1 MNDFI
6 ANVFEL
12 GGLAYLG
19 PVSQYMYKA
28 NLYLIPFLSLLLIP
42 LVVLY
47 IYYKL
52 WDNIS
57 FAKTR
62 IWVVLLLVVSLVIGA
77 IGFNCADSGLY
88 DYLNAHHI
96 TNSKIMDE
104 DYIYFSFICFGW
116 SMVWSFFLSLIF
128 KNISVKSRH
137 VPF

>member
-1 MNDFI
+1 MDTI
-6 ANVFEL
+6 AYIFEL
-12 GGLAYLG
+12 GGWAYLG
-19 PVSQYMYKA
+19 PFSQYMYKA
-28 NLYLIPFLSLLLIP
+28 NLYLTPFLSLLLIP
-42 LVVLY
+42 IVVLL
-47 IYYKL
+47 IYYKI

-57 FAKTR
+57 FAKTK
-62 IWVVLLLVVSLVIGA
+62 IWLAVVLVSSLVIGA

-104 DYIYFSFICFGW
+104 DYITFSFICFGL
-116 SMVWSFFLSLIF
+116 SMVWFFFLSLIF